1 MNNLLS
7 DVVIGLQLIQQ
18 LLSNQIQNIGQ
29 YFQHTITVATTD
41 SNIVMGI
48 DMSIEGLR
56 AQKYS
61 VGIFIFLILSLIFF
75 GIIIYMYMPK
85 KGNAGLKT
93 GEKYMFGSIIAGI
106 FIAIA
111 VGWLELIEGY
121 LI

>member
-1 MNNLLS
+1 MNSLLI
-7 DVVIGLQLIQQ
+7 DYMVGLQLILRLTLDQT
-18 LLSNQIQNIGQ
+18 IRIGNS
-29 YFQHTITVATTD
+29 FTHSISVATTD

-56 AQKYS
+56 SQKYS
-61 VGIFIFLILSLIFF
+61 VGIFVFLLISLVFF

-85 KGNAGLKT
+85 GKEGLKT
-93 GEKYMFGSIIAGI
+93 GEKYMFGAIIAGI

>member
-1 MNNLLS
+1 MSSILIDYMVGLKLILRLALDQIIS
-7 DVVIGLQLIQQ
+7 IGNTF
-18 LLSNQIQNIGQ
+18 S
-29 YFQHTITVATTD
+29 HTIAVATTD

-56 AQKYS
+56 SQKYS
-61 VGIFIFLILSLIFF
+61 VGIFVFLLISLVFF

-85 KGNAGLKT
+85 KGKAGLKT

-111 VGWLELIEGY
+111 IGWLELIEGY

>member
-1 MNNLLS
+1 MNGFLIDLMF
-7 DVVIGLQLIQQ
+7 GLQFIKRLALDQVN
-18 LLSNQIQNIGQ
+18 SIGESIT
-29 YFQHTITVATTD
+29 HTIAVAATD

-56 AQKYS
+56 SQKYS
-61 VGIFIFLILSLIFF
+61 VGIFVFLLISLVFF

-93 GEKYMFGSIIAGI
+93 GEKVMLGCIITGI